1 MTKATRLR
9 IFEPFFTTKETTG
22 TGLGLWV
29 SSEIIAK
36 HKGTVRVASRPA
48 EAGNGTH
55 SGTVFML
62 FFPEDGIGSA
72 PLPASVTTTQNA

>member
-1 MTKATRLR
+1 MPMR

-36 HKGTVRVASRPA
+36 HKGKVKVTSRPA
-48 EAGNGTH
+48 ETANGKH

-72 PLPASVTTTQNA
+72 PLPDSVTTTQNA